1 MKKFF
6 FVVVLCL
13 LCSTVLSACTVA
25 ATEHEILSDALNI
38 DVSTGEIK
46 SFTDT
51 HGGFLGDGTTYAE
64 LVFPDDSFYTTI
76 QNNSKWVSLP
86 LSQEL
91 QVVVYGGTRQ
101 NGESWQPFVRDEN
114 GNPLIPTIF
123 NGYFFF
129 KDRQAGIG
137 KEQDDSMLFQRYS
150 MNFILAIYDADTQ
163 TLYYYKY
170 DS

>member
-13 LCSTVLSACTVA
+13 LCSTVLSACTT
-25 ATEHEILSDALNI
+25 ATEHEIISDALGM
-38 DVSTGEIK
+38 DVSACEIK
-46 SFTDT
+46 TFTDT

-64 LVFPDDSFYTTI
+64 LIFPDDSFCATI
-76 QNNSKWVSLP
+76 QNNAKWVSLP

-101 NGESWQPFVRDEN
+101 NGESWTPFVRDEN
-114 GNPLIPTIF
+114 GSPLIPTIT
-123 NGYFFF
+123 NGYYFF
-129 KDRQAGIG
+129 KDRQAEIG

-150 MNFILAIYDADTQ
+150 MNFILAIYDADAQ